1 MTDNEQI
8 IQALIDTRE
17 KGIRAALATV
27 VRVYG
32 SAYRRE
38 GAKMLIDENENLTG
52 MVSGGC
58 LESDV
63 GEVAK
68 QVIRSGKPIIKTYDM
83 DEDLVWGLGLG
94 CPGTV
99 DIYIEPVPNVGDEAF
114 DLWLSCIKEE
124 QSCALATILQ
134 KDEGGIERVF
144 IPKKGAPAGDFPDST
159 VQAHVITIAQ
169 QRMNEKNPKSATQ
182 TFMKE
187 TGKKIEVFIDV
198 YTPPSEIYIFGA
210 GHDAVPVANY
220 AVSLG
225 WKTVVVDPRP
235 YYNSEERFPGAKRI
249 LVDTAKFENEVKI
262 SDHTYVIVMNH
273 HIERDRETLKFVMSS
288 PAPYIGVLGPRKR
301 RIRMLEAIQEEGIH
315 FTEEQLQRMHSPIGL
330 DIGSES
336 PEEIAISIVAEI
348 IAVQKGH
355 EGGFLQD
362 SKYIH
367 LGSAS
372 ANPS

>member
-1 MTDNEQI
+1 MTENEKI
-8 IQALIDTRE
+8 IQAVIQTRE

-38 GAKMLIDENENLTG
+38 GAKMLIDENEQLTG

-68 QVIRSGKPIIKTYDM
+68 QVISSGVPILKTYDM

-99 DIYIEPVPNVGDEAF
+99 DIYIEPVPQEQDEAF
-114 DLWLSCIKEE
+114 DLWLSTIQEE
-124 QSCALATILQ
+124 QTCALATVLQ
-134 KDEGGIERVF
+134 EKGSVERLY
-144 IPKKGAPAGDFPDST
+144 IPKTGVPAGSFSDPG
-159 VQAHVITIAQ
+159 VQAHVMTLAQ
-169 QRMNEKNPKSATQ
+169 QKMNEHHPTSASHVFT
-182 TFMKE
+182 TE
-187 TGKKIEVFIDV
+187 TGEEVNVFIDIYV
-198 YTPPSEIYIFGA
+198 PPAELIIFGA

-225 WKTVVVDPRP
+225 WKTTVVDPRP
-235 YYNSEERFPGAKRI
+235 YYNTEERFPGTERI
-249 LVDTAKFENEVKI
+249 LVDTSKFEDEVRIKP
-262 SDHTYVIVMNH
+262 HTYVIVMNH
-273 HIERDRETLKFVMSS
+273 HIERDRETLKFVIPSA
-288 PAPYIGVLGPRKR
+288 APYIGVLGPRKR
-301 RIRMLEAIQEEGIH
+301 RNRMMEAIQEDGIE
-315 FTEEQLQRMHSPIGL
+315 FTEEQLERMHSPIGL

-355 EGGFLQD
+355 EGGFLD
-362 SKYIH
+362 GSHTIH
-367 LGSAS
+367 AGAKT
-372 ANPS
+372 AD